1 MISERRIKRGV
12 QKFGKVTVNKVVLAI
27 LRFNLPVPSFNAK
40 SLIALS
46 TVGRRS
52 GKARVTPMGYVKVDD
67 RAILVVSEHGSR
79 SDWYRNA
86 RAAGSV
92 EVLLEGKNR
101 RATVRPVPE
110 EDPAAVLRRMTSKSV
125 AAANRALWSDPRVIE
140 IRLLD

>member
-1 MISERRIKRGV
+1 MTLQRKITRAV

-27 LRFNLPVPSFNAK
+27 LRFGLPVPSFNGKTLVAV
-40 SLIALS
+40 S
-46 TVGRRS
+46 TVGRKS
-52 GKARVTPMGYVKVDD
+52 GKSRVTPMGYVKVDD

-92 EVLLEGKNR
+92 EVLLERKNR
-101 RATVRPVPE
+101 RATVRLMPE
-110 EDPAAVLRRMTSKSV
+110 EDPAAVLSRMRSKSV
-125 AAANRALWSDPRVIE
+125 AMANRALWSEPKVVE